1 MAAARIEA
9 DRARARLMDSARE
22 LQERLSPGTLAHNAW
37 EGAKI
42 KGADLAED
50 AVDAVR
56 RRPAIAGGVV
66 AALTLFLA
74 REPLIDLAG
83 KLKDGARPSAAREKP
98 KKKAIQHGDDRM
110 TEKWTTTAP
119 NDDTEDQGLWRK
131 RVRQRAIDSL
141 WQRPRRVTGAGAG
154 QPRASTT
161 RR

>member
-1 MAAARIEA
+1 MSDDSLKVTAARIEA
-9 DRARARLMDSARE
+9 DRARARLMDSAKE

-56 RRPAIAGGVV
+56 RRPALAGGVV

-83 KLKDGARPSAAREKP
+83 KLSDGMKTKRRSRKP
-98 KKKAIQHGDDRM
+98 KKKAPS
-110 TEKWTTTAP
+110 TETT
-119 NDDTEDQGLWRK
+119 E
-131 RVRQRAIDSL
+131 
-141 WQRPRRVTGAGAG
+141 
-154 QPRASTT
+154 
-161 RR
+161 